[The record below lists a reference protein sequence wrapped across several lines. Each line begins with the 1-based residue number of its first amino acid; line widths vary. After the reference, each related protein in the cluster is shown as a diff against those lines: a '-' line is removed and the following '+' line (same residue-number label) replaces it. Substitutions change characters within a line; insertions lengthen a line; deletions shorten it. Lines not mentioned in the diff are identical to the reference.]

1 MANVNTKLYAI
12 EGNGGRAY
20 VTLGEATA
28 NGAPATATTY
38 GVVKEAAT
46 VAALTSEGPGTPAT
60 GLVDVGAAFSQVTLN
75 DNFATLGAKVDAIL
89 AAIKA
94 AGQMA

>member
-1 MANVNTKLYAI
+1 MANTSTKLYAI
-12 EGNGGRAY
+12 EGNGGRPY
-20 VTLGEATA
+20 VTIGEISTG
-28 NGAPATATTY
+28 GAPATTTTY

-60 GLVDVGAAFSQVTLN
+60 GLVDVGAAFSQATLN
-75 DNFATLGAKVDAIL
+75 NNFATLGAKLDAIL
-89 AAIKA
+89 VAIKA